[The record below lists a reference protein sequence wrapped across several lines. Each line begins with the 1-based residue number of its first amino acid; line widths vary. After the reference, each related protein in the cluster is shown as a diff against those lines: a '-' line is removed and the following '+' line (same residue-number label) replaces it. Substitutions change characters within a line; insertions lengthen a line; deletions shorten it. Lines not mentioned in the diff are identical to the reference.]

1 VDTIDF
7 EPPRPSPALDAA
19 EFQVSRQF
27 SQYIRIIKNIQQTV
41 LMYGK
46 LKKKTD
52 DWALDT
58 SFIDHNKD
66 YPLWLQQLPEDMQ
79 IIYPDDGSPPWIP
92 SHYIANMHTYH
103 YLGVIMHLRPQ
114 LHAVADSYD
123 GTWKQ
128 HMLSCYSAAKNMCKL
143 QEAVIKTYGLPGLL
157 CMQRGISFTIYAVL
171 TCTMLH
177 LVSTR
182 LPIRDNPADPNR
194 LQLLAPTPISITTP
208 GNSLSDTC
216 ASWRSVLLYGRC
228 RKCSSK

>member
-1 VDTIDF
+1 MDTIDF

-19 EFQVSRQF
+19 EYQVSRQF
-27 SQYIRIIKNIQQTV
+27 AQYIRIIKNIQQTV

-46 LKKKTD
+46 LKKKTN

-58 SFIDHNKD
+58 SFVNHNKD
-66 YPLWLQQLPEDMQ
+66 YPLWLQELPEDMQ

-92 SHYIANMHTYH
+92 SHYVANMHTYH

-114 LHAVADSYD
+114 LHAVSESYD

-128 HMLSCYSAAKNMCKL
+128 HMLSCYSAAKNMCRL
-143 QEAVIKTYGLPGLL
+143 QEAIIKTYGLPGLL

-177 LVSTR
+177 LVSTPLVGSQNIIDR
-182 LPIRDNPADPNR
+182 NR
-194 LQLLAPTPISITTP
+194 LQLRAQIPILMTTLES
-208 GNSLSDTC
+208 SLSDTC
-216 ASWRSVLLYGRC
+216 GFWRSVLLFGPC
-228 RKCSSK
+228 RKCRSK